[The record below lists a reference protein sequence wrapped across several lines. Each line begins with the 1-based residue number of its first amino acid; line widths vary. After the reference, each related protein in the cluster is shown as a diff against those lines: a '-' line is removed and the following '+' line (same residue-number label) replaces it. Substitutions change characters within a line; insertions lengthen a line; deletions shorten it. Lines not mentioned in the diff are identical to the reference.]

1 MEIDENKKPERPVL
15 ITVLLILT
23 FIGSGMSAFSFL
35 FVSMSHDEVMNII
48 KEYYSDFPGVEVIL
62 TAKKSYFTI
71 GFVLYT
77 ISIMGAIM
85 MWKMRKTGFHL
96 YTASQIFLII
106 LPLTTIPNYQF
117 SFLPLLVT
125 AAFIFAYS
133 TNLRQMT

>member
-1 MEIDENKKPERPVL
+1 MEIDENIKPERPAL

-35 FVSMSHDEVMNII
+35 FVSMSYDEVMRII
-48 KEYYSDFPGVEVIL
+48 EDVYSDFPGVEVIL
-62 TAKKSYFTI
+62 SAKKSYFTI

-77 ISIMGAIM
+77 ISLVGAIM
-85 MWKMRKTGFHL
+85 MWKMRKTGFHF
-96 YTASQIFLII
+96 YTASQIFLLI

-117 SFLPLLVT
+117 SILPLLVT

-133 TNLRQMT
+133 TNLKQMT

>member
-35 FVSMSHDEVMNII
+35 FVSMSHDEVMKIV
-48 KEYYSDFPGVEVIL
+48 KEVYDFPGVEVIL
-62 TAKKSYFTI
+62 SAKKSYFTI

-77 ISIMGAIM
+77 ISIMGAIL
-85 MWKMRKTGFHL
+85 MWKRRKTGFHL

-117 SFLPLLVT
+117 SILPLLVT

-133 TNLRQMT
+133 TNLKKMT